1 MPWARGVAVASR
13 LPQAGPVTSP
23 APPSLP
29 DWPLAERPGFLIRR
43 LHQIH
48 TALFAER
55 CAAFDVTPVQYSLLS
70 ALARR
75 READQTTLAADVALD
90 RTTATGALV
99 RLAARGLVERIA
111 SARDRRARDCRL
123 TPSGA
128 LLLAAMEPAARSA
141 HEATLAG
148 LEPRERATLVEL
160 MGRLVRM
167 FGSDSE
173 EQA

>member
-1 MPWARGVAVASR
+1 MPWARDVAVAPR

-29 DWPLAERPGFLIRR
+29 DWPLTERPGFLIRR

-75 READQTTLAADVALD
+75 READQTTLATDIALD

-128 LLLAAMEPAARSA
+128 ALLAAMEPDARAA
-141 HEATLAG
+141 HEATLEG
-148 LEPRERATLVEL
+148 LDPADRATLVAL
-160 MGRLVRM
+160 LARLVALH
-167 FGSDSE
+167 GPEDGE
-173 EQA
+173 PA

>member
-1 MPWARGVAVASR
+1 MCHGEAVAAAAR
-13 LPQAGPVTSP
+13 LSQAGPVTSP
-23 APPSLP
+23 EPPPLP

-48 TALFAER
+48 TALFAES

-75 READQTTLAADVALD
+75 SEADQTTLSADVALD

-99 RLAARGLVERIA
+99 RLATRGLVERIA

-128 LLLAAMEPAARSA
+128 TLLAAMETAARSA

-148 LEPRERATLVEL
+148 LDAADRATLVAL
-160 MGRLVRM
+160 MARLVTVHGQDR
-167 FGSDSE
+167 DE
-173 EQA
+173 RA